1 MTQGPDREKALELAL
16 AQIEK
21 SHGKGSVMRL
31 GDEVRQPISVI
42 PTGSI
47 ALDVAL
53 GIGGLPRGRVV
64 EIYGPESSGKTTV
77 ALHAVANAQA
87 AGGIAAFIDA
97 EHALDPDY
105 AAKLGV
111 DTDSLLVSQPDTGE
125 QALEIADMLIRSGA
139 LDILVI
145 DSVAALVPRAEI
157 EGEMGDSHVGL
168 QARLM
173 SQALRKIT
181 GALSNSG
188 TTAIFINQL
197 REKIGVMFGSPET
210 TTGGK
215 ALKFYASVRLDVRR
229 IETLKDGT
237 DAVGNRTRVK
247 VVKNK
252 CLAEGTRIF
261 DPVTGTTHRIEDV
274 VDGRK
279 QIHVVAAAK
288 DGTLHARPVVSWFDQ
303 GVQDV
308 IGLRIA
314 GGATVWATP
323 DHKVLTESGWR
334 QAAELRKGDRVA
346 QPRRFDGFGDSAP
359 IPADHARL
367 LGYLIGD
374 GYVGGKTPV
383 NFINVQQALMDDV
396 TRIAATLGCAAHPQG
411 RISLAIA
418 HRPGERNGVL
428 DLCRRAGIHG
438 KLAWEKTIPNWF
450 FEPDIAADIVGNL
463 LFGLF
468 ESDGWVSREQTGA
481 LRVGYSTTS
490 EQLAHQIHWLLLR
503 FGIVSTVRDY
513 DPTQKR
519 PSIVNGRRVQS
530 KRQMF
535 EVRVSGMENVTA
547 FAESVPMWGPRG
559 VALTQ
564 AIPEAMQ
571 GRRRGSQATYL
582 AAEMADAV
590 LNYLDERGVTAQEAA
605 AMIGAGSGDP
615 RGGMKQVLGA
625 SRLRRD
631 RVQALADALDD
642 KFLRDVLTEELRY
655 SVIREILPTRRVRT
669 FDLEV
674 DELHNLVAEGVV
686 VHNCSPPF
694 KQAEFDILYGKGISK
709 EGSLIDMGVEQGFI
723 RKSGSWFTYE
733 GEQLGQGK
741 ENART
746 FLMENVDVANEIEK
760 KIKEKLGIGA
770 VVTADDSIANDE
782 VLPAPVDF

>member
-1 MTQGPDREKALELAL
+1 
-16 AQIEK
+16 
-21 SHGKGSVMRL
+21 
-31 GDEVRQPISVI
+31 
-42 PTGSI
+42 
-47 ALDVAL
+47 
-53 GIGGLPRGRVV
+53 
-64 EIYGPESSGKTTV
+64 
-77 ALHAVANAQA
+77 
-87 AGGIAAFIDA
+87 
-97 EHALDPDY
+97 
-105 AAKLGV
+105 
-111 DTDSLLVSQPDTGE
+111 
-125 QALEIADMLIRSGA
+125 
-139 LDILVI
+139 
-145 DSVAALVPRAEI
+145 
-157 EGEMGDSHVGL
+157 
-168 QARLM
+168 
-173 SQALRKIT
+173 
-181 GALSNSG
+181 
-188 TTAIFINQL
+188 
-197 REKIGVMFGSPET
+197 
-210 TTGGK
+210 
-215 ALKFYASVRLDVRR
+215 
-229 IETLKDGT
+229 
-237 DAVGNRTRVK
+237 
-247 VVKNK
+247 
-252 CLAEGTRIF
+252 
-261 DPVTGTTHRIEDV
+261 
-274 VDGRK
+274 
-279 QIHVVAAAK
+279 
-288 DGTLHARPVVSWFDQ
+288 
-303 GVQDV
+303 V

-314 GGATVWATP
+314 GGTTVWATP
-323 DHKVLTESGWR
+323 DHKVLTEYGWR
-334 QAAELRKGDRVA
+334 QAGELRKGDRVA
-346 QPRRFDGFGDSAP
+346 QPRSFDGFGDSAP
-359 IPADHARL
+359 ISADHARL

-374 GYVGGKTPV
+374 GYVGGKTPI
-383 NFINVQQALMDDV
+383 NFINVQQALIDDV

-411 RISLAIA
+411 PMSLAIT

-428 DLCRRAGIHG
+428 ELCRQADIYG
-438 KLAWEKTIPNWF
+438 KLAWEKTVPNWF

-490 EQLAHQIHWLLLR
+490 EQLAHQIHWLLMR

-519 PSIVNGRRVQS
+519 PSIINGRRIQS
-530 KRQMF
+530 KLQMF

-559 VALTQ
+559 VALVK

-590 LNYLDERGVTAQEAA
+590 LNYLDECGVTAQDAA
-605 AMIGAGSGDP
+605 AMIGAGAGDP
-615 RGGMKQVLGA
+615 RGGMKQVLGS

-642 KFLRDVLTEELRY
+642 KFLHDVLAEELRY
-655 SVIREILPTRRVRT
+655 SVIREVLPSRRVRT

-674 DELHNLVAEGVV
+674 EELHNLVAEGVV

-741 ENART
+741 ENARN
-746 FLMENVDVANEIEK
+746 FLIENTDVANEIEK

-770 VVTADDSIANDE
+770 VITDDE

>member
-1 MTQGPDREKALELAL
+1 MTQGPDREKALELAI

-31 GDEVRQPISVI
+31 GDETRQPISVI

-53 GIGGLPRGRVV
+53 GIGGLPRGRIV

-97 EHALDPDY
+97 EHALDPEY
-105 AAKLGV
+105 AKKLGV

-173 SQALRKIT
+173 SQAMRKMT

-197 REKIGVMFGSPET
+197 REKVGILFGSPET

-303 GVQDV
+303 GTQDV

-323 DHKVLTESGWR
+323 DHKVLTEYGWR
-334 QAAELRKGDRVA
+334 QAGELRKGDRVA
-346 QPRRFDGFGDSAP
+346 
-359 IPADHARL
+359 
-367 LGYLIGD
+367 
-374 GYVGGKTPV
+374 
-383 NFINVQQALMDDV
+383 M
-396 TRIAATLGCAAHPQG
+396 
-411 RISLAIA
+411 
-418 HRPGERNGVL
+418 
-428 DLCRRAGIHG
+428 AG
-438 KLAWEKTIPNWF
+438 
-450 FEPDIAADIVGNL
+450 
-463 LFGLF
+463 
-468 ESDGWVSREQTGA
+468 
-481 LRVGYSTTS
+481 
-490 EQLAHQIHWLLLR
+490 
-503 FGIVSTVRDY
+503 
-513 DPTQKR
+513 
-519 PSIVNGRRVQS
+519 
-530 KRQMF
+530 
-535 EVRVSGMENVTA
+535 
-547 FAESVPMWGPRG
+547 
-559 VALTQ
+559 
-564 AIPEAMQ
+564 
-571 GRRRGSQATYL
+571 
-582 AAEMADAV
+582 AV
-590 LNYLDERGVTAQEAA
+590 LNYLDERGVTAQEATV
-605 AMIGAGSGDP
+605 MIGAGAGDP
-615 RGGMKQVLGA
+615 RGGMKQVLGV

-631 RVQALADALDD
+631 RVQALADALED
-642 KFLRDVLTEELRY
+642 KFLHDVLAEELRY
-655 SVIREILPTRRVRT
+655 SAIREVLPTRRVRT
-669 FDLEV
+669 FDMEV
-674 DELHNLVAEGVV
+674 EELHNLVAEGVV
-686 VHNCSPPF
+686 VHNCAPPF

-741 ENART
+741 ENARA
-746 FLMENVDVANEIEK
+746 FLVENTDVANEIEK

-770 VVTADDSIANDE
+770 VVTDDLSDD

>member
-1 MTQGPDREKALELAL
+1 MRSKGLQQRTVGGSGRIEICVEAMSEGSRVRLRDYLRDTHGLDVRLRQSGAAGKAVLVFSTAATAKFQELVAPYMAPSMEYKL
-16 AQIEK
+16 LPRFRGQ
-21 SHGKGSVMRL
+21 GSVTPQFVEPTQRL
-31 GDEVRQPISVI
+31 VPARI
-42 PTGSI
+42 
-47 ALDVAL
+47 LDVHVKPYTRSMSRFD
-53 GIGGLPRGRVV
+53 IEV
-64 EIYGPESSGKTTV
+64 EGSHNY
-77 ALHAVANAQA
+77 L
-87 AGGIAAFIDA
+87 
-97 EHALDPDY
+97 
-105 AAKLGV
+105 
-111 DTDSLLVSQPDTGE
+111 
-125 QALEIADMLIRSGA
+125 AD
-139 LDILVI
+139 
-145 DSVAALVPRAEI
+145 
-157 EGEMGDSHVGL
+157 
-168 QARLM
+168 
-173 SQALRKIT
+173 
-181 GALSNSG
+181 
-188 TTAIFINQL
+188 
-197 REKIGVMFGSPET
+197 GVMVHNSPET

-303 GVQDV
+303 GTQDV

-323 DHKVLTESGWR
+323 DHKVLTEYGWR
-334 QAAELRKGDRVA
+334 QAGELRKGDRVA

-359 IPADHARL
+359 ISADHARL

-383 NFINVQQALMDDV
+383 NFINIQQALIDDV

-411 RISLAIA
+411 RMSLAIA

-535 EVRVSGMENVTA
+535 EVRVSGMDNVAA
-547 FAESVPMWGPRG
+547 FAEAVPMWGPRG

-582 AAEMADAV
+582 AVELTDAV
-590 LNYLDERGVTAQEAA
+590 LNYLDERGVTSQEAA
-605 AMIGAGSGDP
+605 AMIGVGSGDP
-615 RGGMKQVLGA
+615 RGGMRQVLGA

-642 KFLRDVLTEELRY
+642 KFLHDVLAEELRY
-655 SVIREILPTRRVRT
+655 SVIREVLPARRART

-674 DELHNLVAEGVV
+674 EELHNLVAEGVV

-741 ENART
+741 ENARS
-746 FLMENVDVANEIEK
+746 FLMENIDVANEIEK

-770 VVTADDSIANDE
+770 VVTDDE